1 MRGRLIIA
9 GVLIVI
15 GLVWL
20 GQGLGL
26 FPGSGLMDGDVR
38 WAVIGAVLVGVGV
51 LLGVSVARRRPEA

>member
-1 MRGRLIIA
+1 LIIA

-38 WAVIGAVLVGVGV
+38 WVVIGGVLVGVGV
-51 LLGVSVARRRPEA
+51 LLGVTVARRRPEA